1 MTMMSFPFRFT
12 ASGQVAVVPPGS
24 DQEVDELLAVLCLTT
39 AGERIM
45 EPEFG
50 LSDPDWLGITESDV
64 ITGVQE
70 FGPEGI
76 EIVAVTGV
84 QDTGTRVVYDVEWTR
99 EPVEVDT
106 V

>member
-1 MTMMSFPFRFT
+1 MISFPFRFT
-12 ASGQVAVVPPGS
+12 PAGGVALVPPGS
-24 DQEVDELLAVLCLTT
+24 DQEVDELLAVLCLTV

-45 EPEFG
+45 EPDFG
-50 LSDPDWLGITESDV
+50 LSDPDWLGISESDV

-70 FGPEGI
+70 YGPDGI
-76 EIVAVTGV
+76 EIVAVTGEQV
-84 QDTGTRVVYDVEWTR
+84 TGTRQVYNIEWSR